1 MNKDETTIDGYDITV
16 KRAGITI
23 TFNLTEVMENLD
35 EDGRMRVAEMV
46 TWGPVL
52 KEALRRLAFESESWS
67 SDDVRTREEWL
78 IAIGQ
83 EHDARVHIAEKHRD
97 EAREELYAL
106 KEKARSFAS
115 YVLAYEG
122 AGLTDNGRRLIGIL
136 SRVEDAVVPA
146 PPVEPAA

>member
-1 MNKDETTIDGYDITV
+1 MKNDETTIDGYDITV

-23 TFNLTEVMENLD
+23 TFNLTDVMENLD
-35 EDGRMRVAEMV
+35 DDGRMRVAEMV

-52 KEALRRLAFESESWS
+52 KEALRRLAFESDSWS
-67 SDDVRTREEWL
+67 GDDVRTREEWL
-78 IAIGQ
+78 IVIGE
-83 EHDARVHIAEKHRD
+83 EHAQRVKNAEERRDAAWAET
-97 EAREELYAL
+97 YAL

-115 YVLAYEG
+115 HILAYEG

-146 PPVEPAA
+146 PPAEPAA